1 MIQVTGPSLSER
13 NWQKLAR
20 GSAFQPSSCMQR
32 ASPDHGHQV
41 EGEICMLLGNRE
53 LSWAHQG
60 QDANPLSFS
69 FLDCCSWARA
79 WVGLEQVVVN
89 RGDMAGLPKTPK

>member
-1 MIQVTGPSLSER
+1 
-13 NWQKLAR
+13 
-20 GSAFQPSSCMQR
+20 
-32 ASPDHGHQV
+32 
-41 EGEICMLLGNRE
+41 MLLGNRE

-79 WVGLEQVVVN
+79 WMGLEQVVVN
-89 RGDMAGLPKTPK
+89 RGNMAGRYPKTPK